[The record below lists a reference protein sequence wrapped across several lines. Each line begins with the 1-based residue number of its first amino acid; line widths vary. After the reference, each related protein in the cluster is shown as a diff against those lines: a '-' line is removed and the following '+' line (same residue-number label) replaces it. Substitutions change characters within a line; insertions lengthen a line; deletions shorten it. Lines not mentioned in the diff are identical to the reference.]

1 MRAERR
7 QLLRSLL
14 AARFAGLASLVV
26 VRLRLSTPSAP
37 VRYPGQTR
45 RSNDVEYLVL
55 WTALHSIEL
64 FLLLLWWFAEKQP
77 DLSTIRGIVL
87 SIAAAL
93 IGALLAVM
101 LGPGGIVLIVTGQ
114 AFVTSCVAVV
124 VYALIAPG

>member
-1 MRAERR
+1 MRVERR
-7 QLLRSLL
+7 QLLLSFL
-14 AARFAGLASLVV
+14 AAGFAGLASIVV
-26 VRLRLSTPSAP
+26 IFLRFSRGIASLRFS
-37 VRYPGQTR
+37 GEMGL
-45 RSNDVEYLVL
+45 SNDVEYLVL

-93 IGALLAVM
+93 IGALLAVI